1 MESNKDF
8 SLKKWYKIFII
19 MIVTNI
25 LILGIFSFVSAT
37 LTNSYLNEI
46 NETYVPLLK
55 NAMLIDMYHDGLRG
69 NVVNAMYASL
79 TNAQQSEKDDILA
92 ENKDFTKKFTET
104 IETINKL
111 KIDPELKN
119 NFTEVTVLI
128 KNYVE
133 GSTKVINSAFISNK
147 KIDSIEVE
155 KFMNLF
161 KNLEEKLDK
170 FSKSIQEKVDT
181 EIKRDDEISQNLKYV
196 TLLAVLFFILLT
208 LLFGYFFIT
217 KITTAIN
224 TIVTSLFSQSQDIL
238 QEASHLNDTSRELNL
253 GTQNQN
259 ASLQK
264 TASAVQEISS
274 MIKKTSEGT
283 NESSDLSKNSE
294 KTVQNGAQIVLK
306 LISCIDK
313 IRSGN
318 KEVMQQVKQ
327 GNDRIKDI
335 IKVIAEI
342 SNKTKVINDIVFKT
356 KLLSFNASVEAAR
369 AGEHGRGFAVV
380 AEEVGNLA
388 KLSGDS
394 AKEINQLLAESIE
407 KVEDIILTT
416 TSEVDKLFKMSNQNI
431 VESTEIANQ
440 CSDVMQNTVENVVLV
455 NRSITE
461 IATAAKEQEYGI
473 SEIVDAVN
481 QLEKSTQSNA
491 VVSEQTAK
499 SGTELT
505 NKANE
510 ISEIIQHLQLILGS
524 KKDRNVA

>member
-1 MESNKDF
+1 MENNKDF

-19 MIVTNI
+19 MIVSNI
-25 LILGIFSFVSAT
+25 LILGIFSFISAT
-37 LTNSYLNEI
+37 LSNSYLNGI

-55 NAMLIDMYHDGLRG
+55 TAMSIDMYHDGLRG
-69 NVVNAMYASL
+69 NVISALYASL
-79 TNAQQSEKDDILA
+79 TNVPQAEKDDIIA
-92 ENKDFTKKFTET
+92 ENKEFAKKFSEAT
-104 IETINKL
+104 ETINKL
-111 KIDPELKN
+111 KFDPEVKN
-119 NFTEVTVLI
+119 EFSEISILI
-128 KNYVE
+128 KSYVE
-133 GSTKVINSAFISNK
+133 GSTKVINSAFSAGK
-147 KIDSIEVE
+147 KTDNPEFE
-155 KFMNLF
+155 KFMGLF
-161 KNLEEKLDK
+161 KKLEEKLDK

-181 EIKRDDEISQNLKYV
+181 EIKRDDEISQTLKYT
-196 TLLAVLFFILLT
+196 TLIAILFFILLT

-217 KITTAIN
+217 KITKAIN
-224 TIVTSLFSQSQDIL
+224 DIVTSLFSQSQDIL
-238 QEASHLNDTSRELNL
+238 QQASHLNDTSRELNL

-313 IRSGN
+313 IRAGN
-318 KEVMQQVKQ
+318 KEVMQQVKH

-335 IKVIAEI
+335 IKVISEI

-407 KVEDIILTT
+407 KVEDIIVST
-416 TSEVDKLFKMSNQNI
+416 TSEVDKLFKLSNQNI

-440 CSDVMQNTVENVVLV
+440 CSDVMQSTVENVVLV

-510 ISEIIQHLQLILGS
+510 ISDIIQHLQLILGNPN
-524 KKDRNVA
+524 KNKVA